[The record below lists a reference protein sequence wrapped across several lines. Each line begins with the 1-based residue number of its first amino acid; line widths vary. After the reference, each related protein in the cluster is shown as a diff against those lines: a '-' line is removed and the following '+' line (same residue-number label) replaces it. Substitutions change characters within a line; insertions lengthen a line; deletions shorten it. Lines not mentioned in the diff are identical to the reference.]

1 MNKKGY
7 ILIDVQSYLIEVALV
22 EGGVLKEFYVE
33 YTNSSTVTG
42 NIYRGK
48 VVNILPG
55 LQSAFVDFG
64 SNKNGFLAVG
74 ETLAHKTIMTEAG
87 VMPSKLEINTGDYV
101 MVQAT
106 KEAIGQKGAR
116 LTTEVSLPGRYVVY
130 MPTIDYV
137 GVSNKITDQEI
148 RARLTET
155 LSKIKP
161 DGGGLIAR
169 TVCQNAKKGEISAEV
184 KRLSA
189 MWENVRAKYEQS
201 RDVSLVYE
209 DGDLVYRTVRDIF
222 NDNIEAIICNNADLC
237 KRIAENAAATQP
249 KLFEKIK
256 YYNKSSDMFVDF
268 NVLGQVE
275 SIISPKVHLPSGGS
289 LVFDY
294 TEALTVID
302 VNTSRYVGC
311 ENREETVLNTNLE
324 AAKEI
329 ARQIRLRNIGGII
342 IVDFIDMNDE
352 ESKEQV
358 LETLKEAVF
367 YDRMKTRVVGMTGLG
382 LVEITRKK
390 TGREITTVL
399 LDKCDHCKGHAHQR
413 SYDYLCRRIMASLK
427 SLFMDKTVSGALV
440 YVNEKVASYMVSS
453 RFFAQEFENGW
464 SGKRIYMVANN
475 ALDDEYEVKGC
486 KGSAF
491 NVPPKSTLLY

>member
-1 MNKKGY
+1 MKKGY
-7 ILIDVQSYLIEVALV
+7 IIIDVQSYLIEVALV

-48 VVNILPG
+48 VVNLLPG

-64 SNKNGFLAVG
+64 AGKNGFLAVG

-87 VMPSKLEINTGDYV
+87 VMPSSLKINTGDYV

-137 GVSNKITDQEI
+137 GISNKITDEETRERLSEI
-148 RARLTET
+148 LT
-155 LSKIKP
+155 KVKP
-161 DGGGLIAR
+161 SGGGLIAR
-169 TVCQNAKKGEISAEV
+169 TVCQTAKKSEILAEV
-184 KRLSA
+184 KRLGA
-189 MWENVRAKYEQS
+189 LWEKVKEKYDKSDEI
-201 RDVSLVYE
+201 SLVYD

-237 KRIAENAAATQP
+237 RRIAENAAATQP

-256 YYNKSSDMFVDF
+256 YYNKPGDMLVDF
-268 NVLGQVE
+268 NVLDQVE
-275 SIISPKVHLPSGGS
+275 SIIAPKVNLPSGGS

-302 VNTSRYVGC
+302 VNTSRYVGS

-342 IVDFIDMNDE
+342 IVDFI
-352 ESKEQV
+352 
-358 LETLKEAVF
+358 VF
-367 YDRMKTRVVGMTGLG
+367 
-382 LVEITRKK
+382 
-390 TGREITTVL
+390 
-399 LDKCDHCKGHAHQR
+399 KG
-413 SYDYLCRRIMASLK
+413 D
-427 SLFMDKTVSGALV
+427 
-440 YVNEKVASYMVSS
+440 
-453 RFFAQEFENGW
+453 
-464 SGKRIYMVANN
+464 
-475 ALDDEYEVKGC
+475 
-486 KGSAF
+486 
-491 NVPPKSTLLY
+491 